1 MSVLAKTLS
10 SDVSGRLSPL
20 AIKRLQR
27 EQVSFAKQQDSDGG
41 LFVIFDDDMAPHKA
55 IALVMGPN
63 GSPFEGGFYFF
74 EMAFPDEYPLKPPML
89 DFKTSD
95 GRVRFHPNLYTNGK
109 VCLSILGTWQGPSW
123 TSACTYLSVLLS
135 IQSIMDAHPIHHE
148 PGYETQL
155 GAVDATYT
163 RMVKYENINVAVC
176 GILEKF
182 PARFQDYRS
191 RCEQRFLSDYER
203 HIAECDSFA
212 GLTADTAPVYHF
224 ITEYKPADLK
234 QRLGNLRQRL
244 LGIPTNPGA
253 KEKEEEKAEK
263 KAEKKAD
270 TKARAPVEKKKAD
283 KKVEKKPD
291 RKTDRKT
298 DRKKDDKKAEKKSE
312 PAGRKRGPTTKTES
326 PKKKAKK

>member
-1 MSVLAKTLS
+1 MSVQAKTLS
-10 SDVSGRLSPL
+10 SDISGRLSPL

-27 EQVSFAKQQDSDGG
+27 EQVSFAKQQDES
-41 LFVIFDDDMAPHKA
+41 LFVVFDDDVAPHKA
-55 IALVMGPN
+55 IALVMGPK
-63 GSPFEGGFYFF
+63 GSPFEGGFFFF

-182 PARFQDYRS
+182 PSRFQEYRT
-191 RCEQRFLSDYER
+191 RCEQRFLNDYER
-203 HIAECDSFA
+203 HIAECDSFT

-244 LGIPTNPGA
+244 LGIPTNPGTKEKKA
-253 KEKEEEKAEK
+253 EKEEEKTV
-263 KAEKKAD
+263 EKKAD
-270 TKARAPVEKKKAD
+270 TKVEKKKAE
-283 KKVEKKPD
+283 KKVEKKDD
-291 RKTDRKT
+291 RKSDRKKD
-298 DRKKDDKKAEKKSE
+298 DRKKDDKKADKKSE
-312 PAGRKRGPTTKTES
+312 PAGRKRAAPKTETA
-326 PKKKAKK
+326 KKKAKK

>member
-1 MSVLAKTLS
+1 MSVQAKTLS
-10 SDVSGRLSPL
+10 SDISGRLTPL

-27 EQVSFAKQQDSDGG
+27 EQVSFAKQQDES
-41 LFVIFDDDMAPHKA
+41 LFVVFDDDMAAHKA
-55 IALVMGPN
+55 IALVMGPK

-74 EMAFPDEYPLKPPML
+74 EMSFPDEYPLKPPML

-123 TSACTYLSVLLS
+123 TSACTYQSVLLS
-135 IQSIMDAHPIHHE
+135 IQSIMDSHPIHHE

-182 PARFQDYRS
+182 PSRFQDYRS

-244 LGIPTNPGA
+244 LGIPANPDT
-253 KEKEEEKAEK
+253 KEKTAEKTEEKNAEK
-263 KAEKKAD
+263 KAENK
-270 TKARAPVEKKKAD
+270 VEKKKAE
-283 KKVEKKPD
+283 KKVQKKDD
-291 RKTDRKT
+291 RKTERKT
-298 DRKKDDKKAEKKSE
+298 DGKKDDKKEEKKSQ
-312 PAGRKRGPTTKTES
+312 PAGRKRVATTKTES